1 MLSKQVLLEYCQTK
15 LREREQEII
24 LLIDQ
29 AKESL
34 LKEQKSTAGDKHE
47 TSRAL
52 VQIEIDKHAK
62 QLQQTQK
69 LYKVL
74 HLIAGSK
81 KSDSIE
87 LGSVVKTSKGIYFLA
102 VPLGSQKIENENV
115 FFISLASPIGQA
127 LNGKKV
133 GDSISFNGINQE
145 VLDLA

>member
-1 MLSKQVLLEYCQTK
+1 M
-15 LREREQEII
+15 
-24 LLIDQ
+24 LIDQ

-74 HLIAGSK
+74 HLIDASK
-81 KSDSIE
+81 KSESIE
-87 LGSVVKTSKGIYFLA
+87 LGSVVKTNKGIYFLA
-102 VPLGSQKIENENV
+102 VPLGPQQVENQNV

-133 GDSISFNGINQE
+133 GDSISFNGVEQE
-145 VLDLA
+145 VLEIS